1 MADVPVAGVEVA
13 GHETVDPSHEWTHRR
28 TRRQRRPTGAPPP
41 LPRTIAWTTRL
52 WVTVAVAMVVA
63 SIASSSVPALLRSSD
78 LAGTSV
84 LRTFARARTPWLN
97 DVAQGIKV
105 AGSRWG
111 VTAVS
116 AAGFIALM
124 VLRRWRHVLV
134 FLGSIV
140 ALQIVGAP
148 LYEALSRPRPYG
160 VRIISGWGGYSSL
173 SPPVANLA
181 ILLVGFTYT
190 LFVAGQPRQWAKVA
204 VAALLAV
211 FILARLYLGVD
222 HPDDALLGAALG
234 IAIPVAAFRY
244 FTPNHI
250 FPVRYR
256 RGRAAHLDVTGR
268 RGDAIIQATH
278 DQLGLTVLEI
288 QPVGLEASGGSTPL
302 RLHIEGSEEV
312 AADDYVFAKL
322 YANGHVRADRWYK
335 IWRTIL
341 YGGLED
347 EDRHVSVRR
356 LVEYEDYMLRLF
368 ADVGIPSAKPL
379 GIVEITPEREYLL
392 VTEFFAGSVEL
403 GKAEID
409 DGIIDQ
415 GLAIVRKLWDAG
427 LAHRDIKPANLLVR
441 EGELLLIDD
450 AFSQVRP
457 SPWRQAVDLGNMLL
471 VLAVRSDAERVYQ
484 RALTYFSPDEIS
496 EAFAATRG
504 VASPSQLRS
513 FLKQRPGD
521 LLAEFRA
528 LAPPRKAIRLQR
540 WSFRRCFLA
549 AGLLLA
555 IFLGV
560 YSGAQSWFPA
570 ENIGVQDPGCGTN
583 HTMILMAQAVPSAE
597 FLPCIASLPTGWS
610 IRAHN
615 IQAGVASLRLGSDL
629 AGPAAATITL
639 RESCDSSQGA
649 QVPSDKVG
657 TTRFE
662 QQLSL
667 TPKFLALRYYRFA
680 GGCIT
685 YRFDFSPGASPLLTF
700 QVDNAISFMARSTL
714 VHHVQQTE
722 GLALCGRGAP
732 CAG

>member
-1 MADVPVAGVEVA
+1 
-13 GHETVDPSHEWTHRR
+13 
-28 TRRQRRPTGAPPP
+28 
-41 LPRTIAWTTRL
+41 
-52 WVTVAVAMVVA
+52 
-63 SIASSSVPALLRSSD
+63 
-78 LAGTSV
+78 
-84 LRTFARARTPWLN
+84 
-97 DVAQGIKV
+97 
-105 AGSRWG
+105 
-111 VTAVS
+111 
-116 AAGFIALM
+116 
-124 VLRRWRHVLV
+124 
-134 FLGSIV
+134 
-140 ALQIVGAP
+140 
-148 LYEALSRPRPYG
+148 
-160 VRIISGWGGYSSL
+160 L
-173 SPPVANLA
+173 SPPTANLA
-181 ILLVGFTYT
+181 VILMGLTFT
-190 LFVAGQPRQWAKVA
+190 LFVAGRPRQWAKRA

-211 FILARLYLGVD
+211 FILARLYLGVE
-222 HPDDALLGAALG
+222 HPDDALLGAVLG
-234 IAIPVAAFRY
+234 ITITVAAFRY

-250 FPVRYR
+250 FPVKYR

-268 RGDAIIQATH
+268 RGEAIIQAVH
-278 DQLGLTVLEI
+278 DQLGLTVVEM

-302 RLHIEGSEEV
+302 RLRIGGGEEV
-312 AADDYVFAKL
+312 AADAYVFAKL
-322 YANGHVRADRWYK
+322 YAKGHVRADRWYK

-347 EDRHVSVRR
+347 EHRHVSVRR
-356 LVEYEDYMLRLF
+356 LVEYEDYTLRLF
-368 ADVGIPSAKPL
+368 ADVGIPTARPM

-403 GKAEID
+403 GKAEVD
-409 DGIIDQ
+409 DAIIDQ
-415 GLAIVRKLWDAG
+415 GLAIVRQLWDAG

-441 EGELLLIDD
+441 DGELLLIDN

-457 SPWRQAVDLGNMLL
+457 SPWRQAVDLGNMML
-471 VLAVRSDAERVYQ
+471 VLAVRSDAERVYR

-528 LAPPRKAIRLQR
+528 LAPPRKPIRLQR

-583 HTMILMAQAVPSAE
+583 HTMILIAQAVPSAE

-722 GLALCGRGAP
+722 GLPLCGRGASCP
-732 CAG
+732 G